1 MALHVSCKYF
11 VVTVN
16 SVLYCLFHKIVHL
29 FQRSRAS
36 MAAPV
41 LHKPLLAVSQSQQVM
56 STATTAF
63 MESQQQYVAVP
74 VPVQPV
80 LAAATAFPGTI
91 ITSLP
96 PPSDVCHA
104 FSCQECTIFRSKIL
118 DLIWQFL
125 KFLFHHF
132 FDWLVLLSSCTVLFK
147 HICSLPYHC
156 YH

>member
-11 VVTVN
+11 VVAVI
-16 SVLYCLFHKIVHL
+16 SVLYCLFHKILHL

-41 LHKPLLAVSQSQQVM
+41 LNKPLLAVGQSQQVM
-56 STATTAF
+56 STDTTAF

-80 LAAATAFPGTI
+80 LAGTI

-118 DLIWQFL
+118 ELIWEFL
-125 KFLFHHF
+125 KFLFHRF
-132 FDWLVLLSSCTVLFK
+132 FDWLVLLSSYTVLFK
-147 HICSLPYHC
+147 HICSLPYHL

>member
-11 VVTVN
+11 VVAVI
-16 SVLYCLFHKIVHL
+16 SVLYCLFHKIVRL

-41 LHKPLLAVSQSQQVM
+41 RNKPLLAVGQSQQMM
-56 STATTAF
+56 SPATAAF
-63 MESQQQYVAVP
+63 LEPQQQYVAVP

-91 ITSLP
+91 ITHLP

-104 FSCQECTIFRSKIL
+104 LPCQECTIFRSKIL
-118 DLIWQFL
+118 ELIWQFL
-125 KFLFHHF
+125 KFL
-132 FDWLVLLSSCTVLFK
+132 LLLF
-147 HICSLPYHC
+147 L
-156 YH
+156 

>member
-1 MALHVSCKYF
+1 MAFHVSYKYF
-11 VVTVN
+11 LVAVI
-16 SVLYCLFHKIVHL
+16 SVLYCLFHKTVHL

-41 LHKPLLAVSQSQQVM
+41 HNKPLLAVGQSQQVM
-56 STATTAF
+56 SPATTAF
-63 MESQQQYVAVP
+63 LEPQQRYVAVP

-104 FSCQECTIFRSKIL
+104 FPYQECKVLRSKVL
-118 DLIWQFL
+118 ELIWQFL
-125 KFLFHHF
+125 KFL
-132 FDWLVLLSSCTVLFK
+132 
-147 HICSLPYHC
+147 LPSFL
-156 YH
+156 

>member
-11 VVTVN
+11 AVAVI

-41 LHKPLLAVSQSQQVM
+41 LNKPLLSVGQSQQAM
-56 STATTAF
+56 SPATTAF
-63 MESQQQYVAVP
+63 LEPQQQYVAVP

-80 LAAATAFPGTI
+80 LTAATAFPGTI
-91 ITSLP
+91 ITSLA

-104 FSCQECTIFRSKIL
+104 FPCQEYTLFRSKIL
-118 DLIWQFL
+118 ELFWQFL
-125 KFLFHHF
+125 KFLFNHF
-132 FDWLVLLSSCTVLFK
+132 FDWLVLLSFYTGLFK
-147 HICSLPYHC
+147 HICSLPFHLYH
-156 YH
+156 

>member
-11 VVTVN
+11 VVAVI
-16 SVLYCLFHKIVHL
+16 SVLYCLFHTIVHL

-41 LHKPLLAVSQSQQVM
+41 LNKPLLAVSQSQQVI
-56 STATTAF
+56 SPATTAF
-63 MESQQQYVAVP
+63 LESQQQYVAVP

-104 FSCQECTIFRSKIL
+104 FPRPECTIFRSKIL
-118 DLIWQFL
+118 ELIWQFL
-125 KFLFHHF
+125 KFLFHRF
-132 FDWLVLLSSCTVLFK
+132 SD
-147 HICSLPYHC
+147 
-156 YH
+156 